1 MPFGKPLLTV
11 VLCLSSVFLFTAC
24 GQNKPPATA
33 LKSPIGSVPAEPQRP
48 GDPAA
53 GYAALVNNAYV
64 TCGVPYPA
72 YQQRAE
78 TPPTP
83 SRSLPGR
90 KGRNTVLPYNLTAH
104 INTEGVELVTSNC
117 LGCHAGFFN
126 DKLVIGLGNESLDF
140 TNDPVL
146 TAESVGAYVTGEAEA
161 AAWRKWA
168 DRIAAIAPYMITD
181 TVGVNPA
188 NNLTTALLAHRNPQT
203 LAWSQ
208 EPLLAPPPTQPL
220 PVSVP
225 PWWRMQKKHAMFYN
239 TEGRGDHA
247 RLMMLIATVC
257 TDTIEEA
264 RSIDAYFPDI
274 RAFIAA
280 LEPPAYPF
288 AIANPLAEQGR
299 SVFET
304 HCSRCHGTYGKKWT
318 YPNLVIGLEEIGTDP
333 QLALKSTHEADR
345 FIRWY
350 NSSFFGETSRAAP
363 APGYIAPPLDGVW
376 ATAPYLHNGSVPSIE
391 TLLDSTKRPTYWTR
405 SFDAKD
411 YDKTALGW
419 NYTTLTY
426 GKEGAANS
434 EERKRI
440 YDTTLPG
447 YSNQGHKFGD
457 SLSAAERAA
466 VLEYLKT
473 L

>member
-1 MPFGKPLLTV
+1 
-11 VLCLSSVFLFTAC
+11 
-24 GQNKPPATA
+24 
-33 LKSPIGSVPAEPQRP
+33 
-48 GDPAA
+48 
-53 GYAALVNNAYV
+53 LVNNAYV
-64 TCGVPYPA
+64 TCGLPYKA

-78 TPPTP
+78 SASTP
-83 SRSLPGR
+83 SRPIPGR
-90 KGRNTVLPYNLTAH
+90 KGRNTELPYNLTAH
-104 INTEGVELVTSNC
+104 TNEDGVELVTSNC

-126 DKLVIGLGNESLDF
+126 DELIIGLGNESLDF
-140 TNDPVL
+140 TNDPML
-146 TAESVGAYVTGEAEA
+146 AAESAGAYVTGEAEA

-168 DRIAAIAPYMITD
+168 DRIAAMAPYMITD

-188 NNLTTALLAHRNPQT
+188 NNLTVALLAHRDPQT

-247 RLMMLIATVC
+247 RFMMLISIVC

-274 RAFIAA
+274 RAFIAS

-288 AIANPLAEQGR
+288 AITKFLAEQGQG
-299 SVFET
+299 VFET
-304 HCSRCHGTYGKKWT
+304 HCSRCHGTYGKEWT

-333 QLALKSTHEADR
+333 ELALKATQEADR
-345 FIRWY
+345 FLRWY
-350 NSSFFGETSRAAP
+350 NNSFFGEISYAAP

-376 ATAPYLHNGSVPSIE
+376 ATAPYLHNGSIPSIE
-391 TLLDSTKRPTYWTR
+391 TLLDSTKRPRYWKR
-405 SFDAKD
+405 SFDSTD
-411 YDKTALGW
+411 YDKKALGW

-426 GKEGAANS
+426 GKKGAANP

-440 YDTTLPG
+440 YDTTLLG

-457 SLSAAERAA
+457 ILSDTERAA